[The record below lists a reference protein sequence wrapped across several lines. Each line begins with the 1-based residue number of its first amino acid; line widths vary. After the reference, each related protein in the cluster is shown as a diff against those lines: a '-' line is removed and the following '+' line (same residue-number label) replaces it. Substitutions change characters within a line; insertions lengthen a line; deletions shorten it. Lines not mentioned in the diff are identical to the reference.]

1 MSCIA
6 HSLHLVV
13 AGALIKRR
21 QKPRREAN
29 TEVTSASLPESR
41 NPLLSSASA
50 VFPEVLELSTVF
62 EAQNVSVEAPGETAS
77 VGVVNVACET
87 APADN
92 GTNTEAEPWEQ
103 DRAVQELADFLREWQ
118 VMEQLYALDEVR
130 DLVQRFRDLATFF
143 HTSQKATNRQHNI
156 QERLITAD
164 RTGETE
170 LHPRKRQ
177 PLKVLMD
184 CPTRWDSARDLLAR
198 MVDLKQ
204 PLKGF
209 HRYLKSTWGKKEF
222 KPTPSLFQRVKR
234 IGLPSS
240 A

>member
-1 MSCIA
+1 MGIPHMSCIA

-21 QKPRREAN
+21 RQPRREAN

-92 GTNTEAEPWEQ
+92 GTYTEAEPWEQ

-156 QERLITAD
+156 QERLIAAD

-170 LHPRKRQ
+170 LHARKRQ
-177 PLKVLMD
+177 PLKVLTD

-209 HRYLKSTWGKKEF
+209 HRYLKSTRGKKEF
-222 KPTPSLFQRVKR
+222 KPTPSLFQ
-234 IGLPSS
+234 PSQKD
-240 A
+240 

>member
-1 MSCIA
+1 MTLAASYLTLAPGATKKVVPVTQEEQRRANQYLALWIA
-6 HSLHLVV
+6 TSIRPLSIVEDDGLAFYVRFITEKLVFCLRLV
-13 AGALIKRR
+13 RDGASNGVLAALIKHR

-41 NPLLSSASA
+41 NPLLSK
-50 VFPEVLELSTVF
+50 
-62 EAQNVSVEAPGETAS
+62 APGETAS

-143 HTSQKATNRQHNI
+143 HTSQKA
-156 QERLITAD
+156 
-164 RTGETE
+164 
-170 LHPRKRQ
+170 
-177 PLKVLMD
+177 
-184 CPTRWDSARDLLAR
+184 
-198 MVDLKQ
+198 
-204 PLKGF
+204 
-209 HRYLKSTWGKKEF
+209 
-222 KPTPSLFQRVKR
+222 
-234 IGLPSS
+234 
-240 A
+240 